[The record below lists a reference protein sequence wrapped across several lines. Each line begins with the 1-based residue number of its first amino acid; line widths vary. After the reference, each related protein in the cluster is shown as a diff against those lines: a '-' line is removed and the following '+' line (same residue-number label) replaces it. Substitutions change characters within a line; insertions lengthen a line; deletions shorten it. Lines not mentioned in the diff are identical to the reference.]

1 MGTSTSPLP
10 PQTDMTDRP
19 EAYVLIHGAHH
30 GSWVWDPLLA
40 HLRLP
45 ALAVDLPG
53 RGARPADL
61 RSLTLD
67 DYALA
72 VAADIHAAGLRRVI
86 LVGHSLAGSVACMVA
101 ARNPNAVT
109 HLVGV
114 AAVFPSPGHSAID
127 QWPAGL
133 RWLPRTGLV
142 LPPGGR
148 RAPLTLSIRKARH
161 RLANDLDDE
170 QARWLLANLGPEAV
184 ALTTSPVPE
193 TRLAPDLART
203 YVLCGNDRA
212 LPAERQRRQARTI
225 GAQIVEIGTGH
236 DPMVSA
242 PGILANVLNGLL
254 PTSRSSDAPGRG
266 SFTEGQ

>member
-1 MGTSTSPLP
+1 
-10 PQTDMTDRP
+10 MTDRP

-30 GSWVWDPLLA
+30 GPWVWDPLLS

-67 DYALA
+67 DYAAA
-72 VAADIHAAGLRRVI
+72 VAADIQAAGLRRVI
-86 LVGHSLAGSVACMVA
+86 LVGHSLAGSVAYSVA
-101 ARNPNAVT
+101 ARNPNAVA

-114 AAVFPSPGHSAID
+114 AAVFPPPGHSAID
-127 QWPAGL
+127 LWPAGL

-142 LPPGGR
+142 LRPGGR
-148 RAPLTLSIRKARH
+148 RGPLRLSTRKARH

-170 QARWLLANLGPEAV
+170 QARWLLAKLRPEAV
-184 ALTTSPVPE
+184 ALTSCPVPQ
-193 TRLAPDLART
+193 TRLAPELPRT
-203 YVLCGNDRA
+203 YVLCRNDRA
-212 LPAERQRRQARTI
+212 LPAQRQRRQARTL
-225 GAQIVEIGTGH
+225 GAQIVEIATGH

-242 PGILANVLNGLL
+242 PQTLAVVLNGLP
-254 PTSRSSDAPGRG
+254 PTEHAVVPG
-266 SFTEGQ
+266 